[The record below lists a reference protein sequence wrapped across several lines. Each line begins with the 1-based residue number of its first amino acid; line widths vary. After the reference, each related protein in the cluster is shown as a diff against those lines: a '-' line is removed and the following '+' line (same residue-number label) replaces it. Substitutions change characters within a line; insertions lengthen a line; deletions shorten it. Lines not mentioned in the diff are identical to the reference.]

1 MVHYDFLKL
10 SYALIEQFI
19 TASLS
24 TFSPELNDFQ
34 NIQEVIEMCSEKLEL
49 IYFLVKFSKN
59 YLQRSSFLRMH

>member
-34 NIQEVIEMCSEKLEL
+34 NIQEVIVMCSEKLEL
-49 IYFLVKFSKN
+49 IYF
-59 YLQRSSFLRMH
+59 

>member
-10 SYALIEQFI
+10 SYALIEQFN